1 MKRILFLLSLLI
13 SLSFSTF
20 SQISIKSFELLETDL
35 DASTYYPKKD
45 FNHKTCA
52 IIKVFTTQTG
62 FSFDNGSLGI
72 VATEQ
77 KTAEVWVY
85 VPEGTMKLKIVHP
98 QLGHVTNSETGDGYY
113 WFPSGRVKSGC
124 CYKMELVTGTVRMVV
139 EEVKKKTGW
148 LVFNSVPEGA
158 DIYLSEEGQAEEYIG
173 VTPMSKKM
181 PYGRYNF
188 RIKKYNYHDDVGI
201 AVVDNTR
208 VTMDLKLVPA
218 FGTVMAVSV
227 PQGAKVYLDGKDTG
241 KITPCTLTEVASG
254 NHEIRLQMPDYA
266 PASSNVTVVDGQTAN
281 VNVTMKA
288 RFASVTINSLPEAE
302 IKVNGS
308 IVGKGVYTAN
318 MQEGIYDVEVS
329 LVNHKSVAKQIEVVA
344 NQSQS
349 VELKPTPIY
358 GMLDVNS
365 KPLGANITI
374 NGKSYGDT
382 PATIENLLIGDY
394 DVVLTKTGY
403 ASVTQRVSISENC
416 SSEINATLASGRI
429 VSIGTVPRGA
439 VVYVDGVRV
448 GVSPCNV
455 ELAYGTHEISVERNG
470 ESVSSEVLVAQGQG
484 SMDVRLGFGLL
495 SPYWSSSVT
504 EAQRTVLER
513 LIANMVKVKGGTFTM
528 GATSEQGEDA
538 YDIEKPAHQVT
549 LSDYYIGKYEV
560 TQELWTAVM
569 GSNPSRFTGMNH
581 PVDNVSWNDCQQFI
595 DRLKSMT
602 GLLFRL
608 PTEAEWEYA
617 ARGGNK
623 SKGYKYSG
631 SNNVKDVAWYE
642 ENSGSGTHA
651 VGTKQPNELGIYD
664 MSGNVYEWCSDSYG
678 KYSSSSQSNPTGPT
692 SGSYRM
698 RRGGSWNDDAGYCR
712 VSDRRI
718 MIPSRRGFVSGFRL
732 VAVSLI

>member
-45 FNHKTCA
+45 FNRKTCA

-62 FSFDNGSLGI
+62 FSFENGSLGI

-77 KTAEVWVY
+77 KPAEIWVY
-85 VPEGTMKLKIVHP
+85 VSEGTMKLKIVHP

-124 CYKMELVTGTVRMVV
+124 CYKMELVTGTVRTVV

-148 LVFNSVPEGA
+148 LVFNSLPEGA

-218 FGTVMAVSV
+218 FGSVMAVSV

-254 NHEIRLQMPDYA
+254 DHEIRLQMPDYA

-329 LVNHKSVAKQIEVVA
+329 LVSHKSVAKQIEVVV

-403 ASVTQRVSISENC
+403 ASVTQRVSISENR
-416 SSEINATLASGRI
+416 SSEINATLPSGRI
-429 VSIGTVPRGA
+429 VSIVTDSSGDVIFA
-439 VVYVDGVRV
+439 DGVRV
-448 GVSPCNV
+448 GISPCNV
-455 ELAYGTHEISVERNG
+455 ELAYGTHEISAERNG
-470 ESVSSEVLVAQGQG
+470 KSVSKNVLVTQGQG
-484 SMDVRLGFGLL
+484 SVDVHLGFGLL
-495 SPYWSSSVT
+495 SPDWSSSVT

-513 LIANMVKVKGGTFTM
+513 LIADMVKVEGGTFTM
-528 GATSEQGEDA
+528 GATSEQGKDA
-538 YDIEKPAHQVT
+538 HDNEKQAHQVT

-569 GSNPSRFTGMNH
+569 GSNPSRFTGTNNL
-581 PVDNVSWNDCQQFI
+581 PVETVSWNDCQQFI
-595 DRLKSMT
+595 DRLNSMT
-602 GLLFRL
+602 GLRFRL

-631 SNNVKDVAWYE
+631 SNNVKEVAWYE
-642 ENSGSGTHA
+642 KNSGRGTHA

-664 MSGNVYEWCSDSYG
+664 MSGNVLEWCSDWYG
-678 KYSSSSQSNPTGPT
+678 NYSSSSQTNPTGPT
-692 SGSYRM
+692 SGSYRVL
-698 RRGGSWNDDAGYCR
+698 RGGSWNHIARGCR
-712 VSDRRI
+712 VSFRSYDNPYDRFNI
-718 MIPSRRGFVSGFRL
+718 GFRL
-732 VAVSLI
+732 VVVP

>member
-45 FNHKTCA
+45 FNRKTCA

-62 FSFDNGSLGI
+62 FSFENGSLGI

-77 KTAEVWVY
+77 KPAEIWVY
-85 VPEGTMKLKIVHP
+85 VSEGTMKLKIVHP
-98 QLGHVTNSETGDGYY
+98 QLGHVTNSETRDGYY

-124 CYKMELVTGTVRMVV
+124 CYKMELVTGTVRTVV

-148 LVFNSVPEGA
+148 LVFNSLPEGA

-208 VTMDLKLVPA
+208 VTMDLKLVLA
-218 FGTVMAVSV
+218 FGAVMAVSV

-329 LVNHKSVAKQIEVVA
+329 LVSHKSVAKQIEVVA

-382 PATIENLLIGDY
+382 PATIETLLIGDY

-403 ASVTQRVSISENC
+403 ASVTQRVSISENR
-416 SSEINATLASGRI
+416 SSEINATLPSGRI
-429 VSIGTVPRGA
+429 VSIVT
-439 VVYVDGVRV
+439 D
-448 GVSPCNV
+448 
-455 ELAYGTHEISVERNG
+455 
-470 ESVSSEVLVAQGQG
+470 SSG
-484 SMDVRLGFGLL
+484 DVIF
-495 SPYWSSSVT
+495 
-504 EAQRTVLER
+504 AD
-513 LIANMVKVKGGTFTM
+513 MVKVEGGTFTM
-528 GATSEQGEDA
+528 GATSEQGKDA
-538 YDIEKPAHQVT
+538 YDNEKPAHQVT

-569 GSNPSRFTGMNH
+569 GSNPSSFTGTNL
-581 PVDNVSWNDCQQFI
+581 PVETVSWNDCQQFI
-595 DRLKSMT
+595 DRLNSMT
-602 GLLFRL
+602 GLRFRL

-631 SNNVKDVAWYE
+631 SNNVKEVAWYE
-642 ENSGSGTHA
+642 KNSGSGTHA

-664 MSGNVYEWCSDSYG
+664 MSGNVWEWCSDWYG
-678 KYSSSSQSNPTGPT
+678 SYSSSSQTNPTGPF
-692 SGSYRM
+692 SGSR
-698 RRGGSWNDDAGYCR
+698 RVLRGGSWYDAARGCR
-712 VSDRRI
+712 VSYRGSI
-718 MIPSRRGFVSGFRL
+718 SPSSRADDIGFRL
-732 VAVSLI
+732 VVVP